1 MLAPIGD
8 VLLIAAGSRRLA
20 HATRI
25 AQLTLLAGWVGSA
38 GCGGGGA
45 GTAAVSPC
53 ADAFAPKL
61 IATASGTPQSI
72 DVRGTTLVAAF
83 TDAATGDGSVL
94 WVDLATRAER
104 TLATGRK
111 SPHAV
116 AASSHFAYWLDT
128 GPLGATGDISMLMRA
143 PLDRSGAD
151 ESLVPVTTAWN
162 DILVAD
168 DTVFFSDNVAL
179 RALAPDAT
187 TPIDLSP
194 AVAPLNLASDANY
207 IYGASCGSVD
217 RVAKGGGAA
226 EHVADAFCALTL
238 ATDGTD
244 VYFKDWSNG
253 LYRVPA
259 TGGTASPVA
268 SNTPIDF
275 SSIVMD
281 DVNVYYGA
289 GGLYRIGRAGGDPE
303 LIAAG
308 MVTDIAADDA
318 CLYWADAMQTGVFTV
333 QKM

>member
-1 MLAPIGD
+1 MLF
-8 VLLIAAGSRRLA
+8 IAAGSRRLA
-20 HATRI
+20 QATRI

-53 ADAFAPKL
+53 ADASAPKL

-72 DVRGTTLVAAF
+72 DVRGTTLLAAF
-83 TDAATGDGSVL
+83 TDAAKGDGSVL

-128 GPLGATGDISMLMRA
+128 GALGATGEISMLMRA
-143 PLDRSGAD
+143 PLDGSGAD
-151 ESLVPVTTAWN
+151 ESLVPVTTGSG
-162 DILVAD
+162 DTLVAD
-168 DTVFFSDNVAL
+168 DTVFFSDNGAL
-179 RALAPDAT
+179 WALAPDAS
-187 TPIDLSP
+187 TPTNLGP
-194 AVAPLNLASDANY
+194 AADPLNLASDANY
-207 IYGASCGSVD
+207 IYWTSCFSVD

-226 EHVADAFCALTL
+226 EHIADAFCALTL

-268 SNTPIDF
+268 SAPIDW

-289 GGLYRIGRAGGDPE
+289 AGGLYRISRAGGDPE

-318 CLYWADAMQTGVFTV
+318 CLYWADTMQTGVFTV